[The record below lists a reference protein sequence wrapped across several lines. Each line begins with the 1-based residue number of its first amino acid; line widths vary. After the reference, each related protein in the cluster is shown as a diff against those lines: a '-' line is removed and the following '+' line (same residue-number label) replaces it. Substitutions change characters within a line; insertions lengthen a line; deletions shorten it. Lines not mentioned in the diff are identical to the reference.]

1 MAIYDFHWFAVHIA
15 LNGLLLWLLAVNVS
29 RLRMKLR
36 IAYGDGG
43 NNDMNQAI
51 RTHANGVENVMIYSF
66 ILLALT
72 FVGVANWVM
81 ATMVLAFLAGR
92 VLHAIGMLQRNFTA
106 RRVGAGITFL
116 AEIVAIVVLLVGVFS
131 K

>member
-1 MAIYDFHWFAVHIA
+1 MIQ
-15 LNGLLLWLLAVNVS
+15 LLL
-29 RLRMKLR
+29 
-36 IAYGDGG
+36 
-43 NNDMNQAI
+43 
-51 RTHANGVENVMIYSF
+51 
-66 ILLALT
+66 
-72 FVGVANWVM
+72 VM

-92 VLHAIGMLQRNFTA
+92 VLHAIGMLKRNFTA